1 MKFAAVILI
10 LLIILTG
17 CKNMEQAETDIIYF
31 ENGAET
37 EIDLNSKEDQEKLIN
52 LINELMLGTDD
63 MLRLLVSQDRIDQLK
78 NEASGIE
85 VSFNNVIRLHSEE
98 LGDHDVK
105 KILIPFSGE
114 FVGDYNDSMAT
125 IFLANDGYMS
135 GPLRN
140 TQGLPKVNEI
150 KELLL
155 KN

>member
-1 MKFAAVILI
+1 MKFAALTLILI
-10 LLIILTG
+10 MLLIG
-17 CKNMEQAETDIIYF
+17 CKNMEHNNTDIIYF
-31 ENGAET
+31 ENGTET
-37 EIDLNSKEDQEKLIN
+37 EINLTSAKDQEQFHQ
-52 LINELMLGTDD
+52 LINELILGTDD

-78 NEASGIE
+78 KEASGIE
-85 VSFNNVIRLHSEE
+85 VSFKDDIRLHSEE
-98 LGDHDVK
+98 MGDHDVD

-125 IFLANDGYMS
+125 IFLAKNGYIS

-140 TQGLPKVNEI
+140 TNGLPIVNEI